1 MKIMTLHGT
10 NKVFC
15 LVLKY
20 HFPFY
25 PRPDSR
31 VGTEAGAN
39 EGFATKTHGEIS
51 FGVFGSG
58 NLVSGGQKTR
68 RTAGKTQIPEALF
81 LRAFLVQNHY
91 WNLGDQRKDQEVIVQ
106 NSWSPL
112 IGISLIMAVVS
123 FINSFGRRDLR
134 N

>member
-58 NLVSGGQKTR
+58 NLGPRFPEGKKQGGLPEKHKFPRPFFSG
-68 RTAGKTQIPEALF
+68 P
-81 LRAFLVQNHY
+81 
-91 WNLGDQRKDQEVIVQ
+91 
-106 NSWSPL
+106 SWYKII
-112 IGISLIMAVVS
+112 IGIWETKEKTKK
-123 FINSFGRRDLR
+123 
-134 N
+134 

>member
-1 MKIMTLHGT
+1 MTLHGT

-51 FGVFGSG
+51 PEKHKFPRPFFSG
-58 NLVSGGQKTR
+58 
-68 RTAGKTQIPEALF
+68 P
-81 LRAFLVQNHY
+81 
-91 WNLGDQRKDQEVIVQ
+91 
-106 NSWSPL
+106 SWYKII
-112 IGISLIMAVVS
+112 IGIWETKEKTKK
-123 FINSFGRRDLR
+123 
-134 N
+134 

>member
-58 NLVSGGQKTR
+58 NLGPRFPEGKKQGGLPEKHKFPRPFFYKGPIPCCTCLSASVRPLESAFKQRSIKRNNVGPSLSG
-68 RTAGKTQIPEALF
+68 
-81 LRAFLVQNHY
+81 LR
-91 WNLGDQRKDQEVIVQ
+91 G
-106 NSWSPL
+106 
-112 IGISLIMAVVS
+112 
-123 FINSFGRRDLR
+123 
-134 N
+134 

>member
-1 MKIMTLHGT
+1 MTLHGT

-58 NLVSGGQKTR
+58 NLGPRFPEGKKQGGLGGIWR
-68 RTAGKTQIPEALF
+68 VAG
-81 LRAFLVQNHY
+81 N
-91 WNLGDQRKDQEVIVQ
+91 
-106 NSWSPL
+106 
-112 IGISLIMAVVS
+112 
-123 FINSFGRRDLR
+123 
-134 N
+134 